1 MSRRTSSGAV
11 RPVLALLVAAITAAT
26 TWALARFA
34 VGTASGQR
42 LDQLT
47 LSGAQSHE
55 GQLAELTAF
64 AVDTVSV
71 PVVAGLLALSALLV
85 VLRRRAGL
93 LFPLAL
99 LVVGANLTTQVIKH
113 LLVTRAALGP
123 GIDIT
128 PNSFPSGHTTLAA
141 AAVVALVLASGPARG
156 IVAILGVVWT
166 AGTGV
171 GTLVVGWHRPSDV
184 VGAILVVAT
193 WTFLVLA
200 ADGAHTLR
208 RRSRAARAPGRGRR
222 RAGGPAGPEPDSSGR
237 SRTGASDRTIAIV
250 LGLAAVAA
258 LVAGVMAFTGLELP
272 LVLGS
277 VDQQQTS
284 FLATTAVISA
294 SVASW
299 LALVL
304 TLRTPE

>member
-1 MSRRTSSGAV
+1 MSRRTRSGAV
-11 RPVLALLVAAITAAT
+11 RPVLAVLVAAIAAAA

-55 GQLAELTAF
+55 GQLAELSAI

-71 PVVAGLLALSALLV
+71 PVVAAVLALSALLV
-85 VLRRRAGL
+85 VLRRRARL
-93 LFPLAL
+93 LLPLAM

-113 LLVTRAALGP
+113 LLVARVALGP

-141 AAVVALVLASGPARG
+141 SAAIALVLASGSARG
-156 IVAILGVVWT
+156 VVAILGVVWT
-166 AGTGV
+166 AGAGI
-171 GTLVVGWHRPSDV
+171 GTLVLGWHRPSDV
-184 VGAILVVAT
+184 VGAILVVAA

-200 ADGAHTLR
+200 ADGVHTLR
-208 RRSRAARAPGRGRR
+208 RRSRTARAPGRGRR
-222 RAGGPAGPEPDSSGR
+222 RAGGRADSEPEGSGR
-237 SRTGASDRTIAIV
+237 SRTGATDRVIAIV
-250 LGLAAVAA
+250 LALGAVGA

-272 LVLGS
+272 LVLGNA
-277 VDQQQTS
+277 DQQQTS
-284 FLATTAVISA
+284 FAATAAVISA
-294 SVASW
+294 GVAGW